1 MVVRLDEKQRE
12 NLNDIRNLLIPTPK
26 GTQIP
31 LYQVAEVD
39 IITGPA
45 QIQRE
50 DAKRRIVIGFNIRG
64 RDVQSIVNELSKKAE
79 QQLQFSP
86 GYYITYGGA
95 FENLNQAKDRL
106 MIAVPESLALIFFH
120 IYTISLQSHGFDFQF
135 FSFRK

>member
-1 MVVRLDEKQRE
+1 MPQVVIKYNRANISQYNLNITNINKVVNTAFAGQSTGKVYEGEKRFDLVVRLDEKQRE

-50 DAKRRIVIGFNIRG
+50 DSKRRIVIGFNIRG

-79 QQLQFSP
+79 Q
-86 GYYITYGGA
+86 
-95 FENLNQAKDRL
+95 
-106 MIAVPESLALIFFH
+106 
-120 IYTISLQSHGFDFQF
+120 
-135 FSFRK
+135 